1 MVLLHRLFW
10 PTSRKLIAFRGG
22 IGPYAA
28 LNYVLVEAVIR
39 KPPAGEESSATSK
52 LAEKLLLLWTA
63 ARTDVLIKELKRSR
77 TASQR
82 LKLLTQCRLFVG
94 LSSTLLKTHQF
105 GRDTN
110 KSAGFSDRD
119 SAENRLQP

>member
-39 KPPAGEESSATSK
+39 KPPTGEESSATSK
-52 LAEKLLLLWTA
+52 LAEKLLLLRTA

-82 LKLLTQCRLFVG
+82 LKLLSQCRLFVG
-94 LSSTLLKTHQF
+94 LSSTLLNPF
-105 GRDTN
+105 GRDRI
-110 KSAGFSDRD
+110 KCRVFRPRFG
-119 SAENRLQP
+119 PK